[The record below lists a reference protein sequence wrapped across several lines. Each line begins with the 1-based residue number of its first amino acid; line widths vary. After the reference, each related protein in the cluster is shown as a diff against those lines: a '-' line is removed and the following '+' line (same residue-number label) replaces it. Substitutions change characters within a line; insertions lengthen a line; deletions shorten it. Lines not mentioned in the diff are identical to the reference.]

1 MPKAKVAHKKFN
13 DLDLPF
19 CLFKNNFAQCIVI
32 LLITNKIVLYVK
44 EIGSVK
50 STNQSGLPLLTT

>member
-1 MPKAKVAHKKFN
+1 MPKTKVAHKKFN

-19 CLFKNNFAQCIVI
+19 GLVKNNFAQCIVT

-44 EIGSVK
+44 DIGSVK
-50 STNQSGLPLLTT
+50 SINQSGLPLLTT